1 MKFVLM
7 KKQSFEQHVK
17 RDKSVT
23 THLRNLQFLTTKIF
37 KFKIGS
43 ASALKTESFN
53 DGKLLIR
60 IKIWLYK
67 TSIQK
72 LQTLIL
78 H

>member
-23 THLRNLQFLTTKIF
+23 THIRNLQFLTTKIF

-53 DGKLLIR
+53 DGKL
-60 IKIWLYK
+60 IWLYK